1 MIPILYLLT
10 HLLPVPTI
18 TRKYT
23 PLSVLILACALSVEM
38 TGKAAAVC
46 TAVGSSPS
54 RLRDTSLRLGRHL
67 RPSAGVGSRKTRTRT
82 LQGPA
87 PSRSQDAGRRLRVP
101 LRRARLPCR
110 PFAPRSLRFALG
122 QVRRVAASPCRS
134 GASGAGRPWAEAS
147 VSGQRGGRSRDD
159 GISRTVYALR
169 SFGRKGCAVAF
180 EAQGPARTAG
190 SAPIGRR
197 GRASCATC
205 AQDTVPGGCTLV
217 CARRRRVT
225 GARQRLGWRRPRG
238 DRDAPGQGRAAGGAP
253 RALGTDPCPRRAGGR
268 RPAWSPRCSLAVC
281 RNARWVCVVS
291 PSV

>member
-10 HLLPVPTI
+10 HLLPVPTT

-38 TGKAAAVC
+38 TGKAAPVC
-46 TAVGSSPS
+46 TVVGSSPS

-205 AQDTVPGGCTLV
+205 ART
-217 CARRRRVT
+217 RSRE
-225 GARQRLGWRRPRG
+225 
-238 DRDAPGQGRAAGGAP
+238 DAPWSARADGG
-253 RALGTDPCPRRAGGR
+253 
-268 RPAWSPRCSLAVC
+268 
-281 RNARWVCVVS
+281 
-291 PSV
+291 